1 MITAKTNQFRINKRK
16 VSIKP
21 SGFHTNYPQ
30 INLISAIKNLNN
42 LSIHKK

>member
-1 MITAKTNQFRINKRK
+1 MINSKIAQFKLNKKK